1 MNERNKTNQIKL
13 TEAIR
18 NDLAAQVEKRGVAQ
32 TKELVEIQFEMT
44 KESLEDY
51 PKCKVSKSNH
61 RTSNIAQEIE
71 SLVVAIKAELVAQ
84 VFFAREHDHGV
95 VVFAKAEG

>member
-32 TKELVEIQFEMT
+32 TKELIEIQFEMT

-61 RTSNIAQEIE
+61 RTSKIA
-71 SLVVAIKAELVAQ
+71 LELITNWG
-84 VFFAREHDHGV
+84 E
-95 VVFAKAEG
+95 